1 MNDPSNPRPAR
12 ARSVG
17 FISIIVLACCCGP
30 WGFARCETIAE
41 GELAAALKALKAV
54 GPKGAGTAGA
64 TKAWRKIS
72 TASAKDLPVILVAFD
87 DAGPLAANWLR
98 AAVDAIAERQLR
110 AGDTLPQT
118 ELEAFVRGTEHAPRA
133 RRLAFEWL
141 ARGDATAP
149 DRMIPGFLHDPSV
162 ELRRDAVARLL
173 DQAAALL
180 KAERPDDAREVFGKA
195 LSGARD
201 LDQVKQLKTELEKL
215 GRKVELPSHFG
226 FIVEWKLIGPFDNTG
241 EKGIDVAYPPEESI
255 DLAAE
260 YDGKPLQGEPRPVRW
275 VEHATADEYGIV
287 DLNQVLGKA
296 NGVLAYAY
304 AEFESDQ
311 RRPAELR
318 LGRDDAAKIW
328 LNGELVHEH
337 RVYHSGVDMDQY
349 IARGTLKK
357 GRNRILLKICQ
368 NEQKEDW
375 AQGWSFQLRVC
386 DAAGTAILS
395 KGREAPAGEAGRI
408 EDFNQN

>member
-1 MNDPSNPRPAR
+1 MNDPMNPRPAG
-12 ARSVG
+12 ARRVS
-17 FISIIVLACCCGP
+17 FFLLIASTCGL
-30 WGFARCETIAE
+30 WSLGTARGETIAD
-41 GELAAALKALKAV
+41 GELAAALKTLKAV
-54 GPKGAGTAGA
+54 GPEGAGTLGA

-72 TASAKDLPVILVAFD
+72 TASAKELPAILFAFD
-87 DAGPLAANWLR
+87 DASPLAANWLR
-98 AAVDAIAERQLR
+98 AAVDAIAERQL
-110 AGDTLPQT
+110 GEGNPLPAL
-118 ELEAFVRGTEHAPRA
+118 ELEAFIRDTEHAPRA

-141 ARGDATAP
+141 TRADATTP
-149 DRMIPGFLHDPSV
+149 DRMVPGFLHDPSV

-173 DQAAALL
+173 EEATALVKAA
-180 KAERPDDAREVFGKA
+180 RPDDAREVFGKA

-215 GRKVELPSHFG
+215 GLKVELPLHFG
-226 FIVEWKLIGPFDNTG
+226 FIVEWALIGPFDNTG
-241 EKGIDVAYPPEESI
+241 EKGIDVAYPPEKSI

-260 YDGKPLQGEPRPVRW
+260 YDGKPQEGKPRRVRW
-275 VEHATADEYGIV
+275 IEHATADEYGIV

-311 RRPAELR
+311 ERPAELR

-349 IARGTLKK
+349 IGRGTLKK
-357 GRNRILLKICQ
+357 GHNLILLKICQ
-368 NEQKEDW
+368 NEQKEEW
-375 AQGWSFQLRVC
+375 AQGWGFQLRVC

-395 KGREAPAGEAGRI
+395 KGRHQAAAGEAAR
-408 EDFNQN
+408 